1 MTTRSAYRWR
11 HWLGAFAIAALC
23 SIAGLPAHAQD
34 AATLRARQAALK
46 EQLASNQFQRPLY
59 LESEQTAGDLKGDV
73 YALLD
78 QPYAVVGQALQGMDH
93 WCDVLILHL
102 NVKHCHSASTGGNDV
117 LSLSV
122 GRKFDQ
128 PLADAYVVDFAYKV
142 LAATPDF
149 LRVSLSADKGPMG
162 TSNYRIV
169 LEAIPLDAKRSFIHM
184 SYSYAYGVAARLA
197 MQGYL
202 ATIGSDK
209 VGFSIVEKKPD
220 GQPVYVGGVRGVVE
234 RNTMR
239 YYLAIESYVNAFTL
253 PAGDQQEKRLEAW
266 HSAVERYPVQLHE
279 LERAEYM
286 EMKHKEIARQVASA
300 KAPAAK

>member
-1 MTTRSAYRWR
+1 MTTRMAYWWKQ
-11 HWLGAFAIAALC
+11 WLGAFAIASFC
-23 SIAGLPAHAQD
+23 SIAAVPVHAQD
-34 AATLRARQAALK
+34 AASLRARQAALK
-46 EQLASNQFQRPLY
+46 DQLANNQFQRPLY
-59 LESEQTAGDLKGDV
+59 LESEQTSGDLKGDV

-102 NVKHCHSASTGGNDV
+102 NVKHCRAASTGGNDV

-128 PLADAYVVDFAYKV
+128 PLSDAYLVDFAYKV
-142 LAATPDF
+142 LAATPEF

-169 LEAIPLDAKRSFIHM
+169 LEAIPLDAKHSFIHM

-220 GQPVYVGGVRGVVE
+220 GKPVYVGGVRGVVE

-253 PAGDQQEKRLEAW
+253 PASEQAQKRLESW
-266 HSAVERYPVQLHE
+266 HDGVERYPVQLHE

-286 EMKHKEIARQVASA
+286 DMKHKEIARQQASA

>member
-1 MTTRSAYRWR
+1 
-11 HWLGAFAIAALC
+11 
-23 SIAGLPAHAQD
+23 
-34 AATLRARQAALK
+34 
-46 EQLASNQFQRPLY
+46 
-59 LESEQTAGDLKGDV
+59 
-73 YALLD
+73 
-78 QPYAVVGQALQGMDH
+78 
-93 WCDVLILHL
+93 
-102 NVKHCHSASTGGNDV
+102 
-117 LSLSV
+117 
-122 GRKFDQ
+122 
-128 PLADAYVVDFAYKV
+128 
-142 LAATPDF
+142 
-149 LRVSLSADKGPMG
+149 MG

-220 GQPVYVGGVRGVVE
+220 GKPFYVGGVRGVVE

-253 PAGDQQEKRLEAW
+253 PAAEQQEKRLEAW
-266 HSAVERYPVQLHE
+266 HTGVERYPVQLHE

-286 EMKHKEIARQVASA
+286 DMKHKEIARQVASA

>member
-1 MTTRSAYRWR
+1 MTTTRSVGFMRWLR
-11 HWLGAFAIAALC
+11 SLALVVASAALWQT
-23 SIAGLPAHAQD
+23 AHAQD
-34 AATLRARQAALK
+34 AAALRARQAALK
-46 EQLASNQFQRPLY
+46 EQLANNQFQRPLY

-102 NVKHCHSASTGGNDV
+102 NVKHCHSASAGGADT

-128 PLADAYVVDFAYKV
+128 PLSDAYVVDFAYKV

-220 GQPVYVGGVRGVVE
+220 GKPVYVGGVRGVVE

-253 PAGDQQEKRLEAW
+253 PAGEQQEKRLEAW
-266 HSAVERYPVQLHE
+266 HNGVERYPVQLHE

-286 EMKHKEIARQVASA
+286 EMKHKEIARQQASA
-300 KAPAAK
+300 KAPAAR